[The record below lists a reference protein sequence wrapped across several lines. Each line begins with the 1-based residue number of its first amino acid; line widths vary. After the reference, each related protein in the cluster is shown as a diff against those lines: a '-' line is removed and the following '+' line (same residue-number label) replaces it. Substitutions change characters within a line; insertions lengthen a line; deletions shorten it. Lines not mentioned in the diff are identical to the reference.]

1 VEEKTAFINLMKVDA
16 DILKQLQNGIA
27 AGNQRSFEDLY
38 RLFFA
43 RLFNFALLFVHKK
56 EIAEETVNDVM
67 MKVWNKRQD
76 LLQVKNLET
85 YLFVAVRNQSLNYV
99 SQYSHLH
106 IALEPENERGEIINL
121 NDPEKELEWKEI
133 HFRLNQAIDQLP
145 EQCRTVFK
153 LVKEEGFRYKQ
164 AAEILGIS
172 PRTVETQLFRA
183 IKKLNKVI
191 DIYIEQTPSKKRNNI
206 PPISLFF
213 ICLCAISL

>member
-1 VEEKTAFINLMKVDA
+1 MKIDA
-16 DILKQLQNGIA
+16 DILRQLQNGIA
-27 AGNQRSFEDLY
+27 AGDQRSFEDLY

-43 RLFNFALLFVHKK
+43 RLFNFSLLFVHRK

-67 MKVWNKRQD
+67 MKVWNKRKD
-76 LLQVKNLET
+76 LPEVKNLET
-85 YLFVAVRNQSLNYV
+85 YLFVAVRNQSLNYI

-106 IALEPENERGEIINL
+106 IAIEPDNDRGEIINL

-191 DIYIEQTPSKKRNNI
+191 DIYLDQSPKKRDNT
-206 PPISLFF
+206 PLISLLF
-213 ICLCAISL
+213 ICLSAITM

>member
-1 VEEKTAFINLMKVDA
+1 MKIDA
-16 DILKQLQNGIA
+16 DILKQLQNGLA
-27 AGNQRSFEDLY
+27 AGDQRSFEHLY

-43 RLFNFALLFVHKK
+43 RLLNFSLLFVHKK

-67 MKVWNKRQD
+67 MKVWNKRENITE
-76 LLQVKNLET
+76 VKNLET
-85 YLFVAVRNQSLNYV
+85 YLFVAVRNQSLNYL

-106 IALEPENERGEIINL
+106 IAIEPENDRGEIINL

-145 EQCRTVFK
+145 EQCKTVFR
-153 LVKEEGFRYKQ
+153 LIKEEGFRYKQ
-164 AAEILGIS
+164 VAEILNIS

-191 DIYIEQTPSKKRNNI
+191 DIYLDQSPSKKRDNS
-206 PPISLFF
+206 PLISLLF
-213 ICLCAISL
+213 ICFTAITM

>member
-1 VEEKTAFINLMKVDA
+1 MKIDGE
-16 DILKQLQNGIA
+16 ILKQLQSGIA
-27 AGNQRSFEDLY
+27 AGNQHSFEDLY

-67 MKVWNKRQD
+67 MKVWNKRRD
-76 LLQVKNLET
+76 LLEIKNLET
-85 YLFVAVRNQSLNYV
+85 YLFVAVRNQSLNYL
-99 SQYSHLH
+99 SQYSHYH
-106 IALEPENERGEIINL
+106 ITLEHDNERGEIINL

-133 HFRLNQAIDQLP
+133 YFRLNQAIDKLP

-164 AAEILGIS
+164 VAEILNIS

-183 IKKLNKVI
+183 IKKLNKVL
-191 DIYIEQTPSKKRNNI
+191 DIYLDQSPTKKGDNTPL
-206 PPISLFF
+206 ISLLF
-213 ICLCAISL
+213 ICLAAISM

>member
-1 VEEKTAFINLMKVDA
+1 MKIDSE
-16 DILKQLQNGIA
+16 ILYQLQSGIA
-27 AGNQRSFEDLY
+27 AGDQRSFADLY

-43 RLFNFALLFVHKK
+43 RLYNFALLFVHKK

-67 MKVWNKRQD
+67 MKLWNRREE
-76 LLQVKNLET
+76 LMQVKNIET
-85 YLFVAVRNQSLNYV
+85 YLFVAVRNQSLNYI

-106 IALEPENERGEIINL
+106 ISLEPDQERGEIINL

-133 HFRLNQAIDQLP
+133 YFRLHQAIDQLP
-145 EQCRTVFK
+145 EQCRRVFK

-164 AAEILGIS
+164 VAEILNIS

-191 DIYIEQTPSKKRNNI
+191 DIYLEQSPSKKRNNT
-206 PPISLFF
+206 PLISLVF
-213 ICLCAISL
+213 ICISAITM